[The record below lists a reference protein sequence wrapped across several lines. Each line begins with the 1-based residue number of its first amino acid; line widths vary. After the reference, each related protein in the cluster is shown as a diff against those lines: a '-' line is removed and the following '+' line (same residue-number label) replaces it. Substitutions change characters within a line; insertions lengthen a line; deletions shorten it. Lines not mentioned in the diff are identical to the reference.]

1 MDFSGLKSL
10 MQSRKF
16 WLTLLAWIAAAGA
29 FVQHQIDAESFVTAT
44 VALVGVLISTIAYED
59 AHATVIVEQE
69 EPGEPE

>member
-10 MQSRKF
+10 AQSRKF

-29 FVQHQIDAESFVTAT
+29 FAQHQIDADAFVTAT

-59 AHATVIVEQE
+59 AHAPVVIESVND
-69 EPGEPE
+69 GK